1 MNNGGST
8 ENVPAKTFIN
18 YDQNII
24 PKASD
29 FYCAV
34 IKFEIPLQSLPLFV
48 MPIVPNQVN
57 PNLTTLQVGICEVTP
72 NLPGN
77 NPPLT
82 PQFIENVIWETQNY
96 NIPVP
101 IQDQNFQ
108 VVTPYYYDYSY
119 EHFVYLINK
128 ALALAWVAGGSIGGH
143 APYFFYDVQTK
154 IINLIMTKA
163 FQDNATHPSTTGL
176 GWTVCVNGNLNYYMQ
191 SFDYHKHTIPN
202 RYEISVKDLATNK
215 SYWAPSP
222 YGTTTVAGTDTY
234 LIQQE
239 YPSNDYINSVRK
251 IILITNNIPVRKE
264 NFPAPNIAQT
274 GLTSFLGIMSD
285 FNLDNNNIAGA
296 QRSTAIYSAQVYN
309 LIDMI
314 TEIPVRQVDLQIFW
328 ADNNNNLYP
337 VTLGPNDVANIKLGF
352 FSKSLY
358 DNNPANYR
366 R

>member
-1 MNNGGST
+1 MANVYLNVTMDNGGST
-8 ENVPAKTFIN
+8 ENVPARTFIN
-18 YDQNII
+18 YDQNLI
-24 PKASD
+24 PKATD

-34 IKFEIPLQSLPLFV
+34 VKFEIPLQSLPLFI
-48 MPIVPNQVN
+48 MPIQPNQVN

-72 NLPGN
+72 TLPGN

-82 PQFIENVIWETQNY
+82 PQFMQPVIWETQNY

-101 IQDQNFQ
+101 IQDQPFQ

-128 ALALAWVAGGSIGGH
+128 ALNAAWVAGGSLG
-143 APYFFYDVQTK
+143 AVPYFFYDVDTK
-154 IINLIMTKA
+154 IINLIMPQS
-163 FQDNATHPSTTGL
+163 FQTAGGGL
-176 GWTVCVNGNLNYYMQ
+176 GWTVCVNQNLNYYMQ
-191 SFDYHKHTIPN
+191 SFDFHKVNIAGTS
-202 RYEISVKDLATNK
+202 RFEIATGELATNRT
-215 SYWAPSP
+215 YWAPPP
-222 YGTTTVAGTDTY
+222 YGNNTASTY

-264 NFPAPNIAQT
+264 YFPAPNVAQS

-296 QRSTAIYSAQVYN
+296 QRSTAIYSANLYN
-309 LIDMI
+309 LIDLV
-314 TEIPVRQVDLQIFW
+314 TEIPIRQIDLQIFW
-328 ADNNNNLYP
+328 ADNKNNLYP

-352 FSKSLY
+352 FSKSLF
-358 DNNPANYR
+358 DNNYR